1 MTFTMEVP
9 LKKGT
14 TLAEVIDALTQSWE
28 GLNDG
33 NEPLEI
39 GDAGYVT
46 VTTNKVGRWKV
57 TKS

>member
-1 MTFTMEVP
+1 MEVP